1 MKLNSIKVFIYL
13 YTIGPIL
20 FAIEIL
26 RWPIAQLVER
36 GAVNSV
42 VPGSSPGGPAKTGN
56 ELARGGVNH
65 TVI

>member
-26 RWPIAQLVER
+26 RWPIAQLVEQLT
-36 GAVNSV
+36 VNQP
-42 VPGSSPGGPAKTGN
+42 VPGSSPGGPVKGD
-56 ELARGGVNH
+56 
-65 TVI
+65 

>member
-42 VPGSSPGGPAKTGN
+42 VLGSSPSGPVKGD
-56 ELARGGVNH
+56 
-65 TVI
+65 